1 MLEFLTG
8 TGLAAAAG
16 LNAYIPMLV
25 LGLSSRLFDVVNLP
39 AAWAWLENEWV
50 LGILAVLLLLEIVAD
65 KIPAVDTINDWI
77 QTIVRPAAG
86 GIVFGSGT
94 AAETAVVTDPAEFF
108 ASNQWGPVVIGI
120 VLALTV
126 HAGKM
131 AARPI
136 ANAATAGAAAPVL
149 STVEDL
155 SSLLLSAVAIVIPVL
170 VVAGLASL
178 VVGLVLLRRRMRRR
192 AARRTAVESA
202 SAPPIPPHRSA

>member
-25 LGLSSRLFDVVNLP
+25 LGLSSRLFDVISLP
-39 AAWAWLENEWV
+39 AGWAWLENEWV
-50 LGILAVLLLLEIVAD
+50 LGILAVLLVLEIVAD

-77 QTIVRPAAG
+77 QTVVRPAAG

-94 AAETAVVTDPAEFF
+94 TAETAVVTDPAEFF
-108 ASNQWGPVVIGI
+108 SSNQWVPIVIGI

-136 ANAATAGAAAPVL
+136 ANAATAGVAAPVL

-155 SSLLLSAVAIVIPVL
+155 SSLVLSALAIVIPVL
-170 VVAGLASL
+170 VIAGLASL

-192 AARRTAVESA
+192 VARRTAA
-202 SAPPIPPHRSA
+202 DAAPPIPPHRSA